1 MESNEHKYSILM
13 PTYNERENI
22 SLMIYLI
29 DKLMTQKYFYLI
41 TQIVKLSMRSSLLK
55 ITALMAQS
63 NV

>member
-41 TQIVKLSMRSSLLK
+41 TKIVKLSMRSSLLK

>member
-41 TQIVKLSMRSSLLK
+41 TQIVKLNMRSSLLK

>member
-55 ITALMAQS
+55 ITALMAQL

>member
-29 DKLMTQKYFYLI
+29 DKLMTQKYLYLI
-41 TQIVKLSMRSSLLK
+41 TK
-55 ITALMAQS
+55 
-63 NV
+63 

>member
-55 ITALMAQS
+55 IIALMAQS